1 MKGSID
7 PFGEPQRESGKTSHY
22 LLGGWR
28 DIFDDIRKLADA
40 VDKLPEHCA
49 CGHGGAHLRGT
60 CVCCVEGTASRA
72 CGDCEALLAQIAER
86 IDALRADDLRFS
98 GVLRDFTVRRPDH
111 EEMRSRIDDVT
122 VRSSRLVRIVES
134 IQVATADFREGCRT
148 EHLARLKARVREL
161 RDEAKR
167 LDRQW

>member
-1 MKGSID
+1 MRRFID
-7 PFGEPQRESGKTSHY
+7 PFGEPQGQSGTTSHY

-28 DIFDDIRKLADA
+28 DIFDDIQKLHDA

-60 CVCCVEGTASRA
+60 CACCTEGTAARG

-111 EEMRSRIDDVT
+111 EEMRSRIDNVT
-122 VRSSRLVRIVES
+122 IRASRLVRIVEGV
-134 IQVATADFREGCRT
+134 QVAAADFREGCRT
-148 EHLARLKARVREL
+148 DHLARLKAGVREL
-161 RDEAKR
+161 SDEAKR
-167 LDRQW
+167 LDKQW